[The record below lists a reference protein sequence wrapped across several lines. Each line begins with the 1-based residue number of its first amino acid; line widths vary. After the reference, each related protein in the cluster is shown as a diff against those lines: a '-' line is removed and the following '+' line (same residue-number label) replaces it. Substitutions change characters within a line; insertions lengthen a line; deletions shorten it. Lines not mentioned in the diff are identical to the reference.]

1 MYSFF
6 LTLRYRN
13 VYKTIMFQSG
23 LEMLS
28 RNYSRQIFSLPHTK
42 NCKMF
47 KLIPEWT
54 ALFSQH
60 CYRLPIPSS
69 LFLLSIK
76 NLCSSK
82 IRKRILLI
90 FMSVQMT
97 HTHEQTSKR
106 VTGTFVSNDNNISQ
120 KKFYSFLVKYFRGS
134 QFSST
139 LHHPIH
145 KWLMITLKLFTISF
159 ILNTL
164 LERESFCQVNDW

>member
-1 MYSFF
+1 
-6 LTLRYRN
+6 
-13 VYKTIMFQSG
+13 
-23 LEMLS
+23 
-28 RNYSRQIFSLPHTK
+28 
-42 NCKMF
+42 MF

-97 HTHEQTSKR
+97 YTHEQTSKR
-106 VTGTFVSNDNNISQ
+106 LQECWFLRIIIFPEWSFIAFKLKILVFPNSQ
-120 KKFYSFLVKYFRGS
+120 AKYH
-134 QFSST
+134 
-139 LHHPIH
+139 LIH

-164 LERESFCQVNDW
+164 EEREIFCQVNDKYSFSLNYSNP

>member
-1 MYSFF
+1 MFYFQAKKLRNANNSFF
-6 LTLRYRN
+6 LTIRKRN
-13 VYKTIMFQSG
+13 FYKTIMFKSV

-97 HTHEQTSKR
+97 HTHEQTSKGLQER
-106 VTGTFVSNDNNISQ
+106 LF
-120 KKFYSFLVKYFRGS
+120 
-134 QFSST
+134 
-139 LHHPIH
+139 
-145 KWLMITLKLFTISF
+145 LMIIIFPKCNF
-159 ILNTL
+159 IA
-164 LERESFCQVNDW
+164 F